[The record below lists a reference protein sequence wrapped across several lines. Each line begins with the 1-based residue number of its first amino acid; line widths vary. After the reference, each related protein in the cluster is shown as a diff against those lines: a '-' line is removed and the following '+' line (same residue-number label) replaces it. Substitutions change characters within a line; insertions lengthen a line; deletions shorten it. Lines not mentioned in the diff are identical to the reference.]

1 MKLQIIEY
9 LVSSKNTIDSFNGFL
24 DKCESIANFIKDIFT
39 DPIGLLYIGLESLSN
54 GFQIWGPDVMLISLF
69 VLIVLYFLGF
79 EKSKRWIGVVFIIG
93 ILLATF

>member
-39 DPIGLLYIGLESLSN
+39 DPIGLLYRGLESLAN